1 MKKSENYIGVAYKYP
16 DNVCPMDLEVQDL
29 IVERV
34 YASVKDE
41 LIRMAEGADLATIGK
56 IINKIGSNATLDEL
70 VREHL
75 NRIVKGM
82 GTAYYEGCESVGLNG
97 ESRVVSGRDD
107 IQAYIDEVLTPLRN
121 DIEIKAAIAK
131 AMKRL
136 SGDIE
141 TSLPDALKE
150 EK

>member
-1 MKKSENYIGVAYKYP
+1 MIKNYIGVTYNYP
-16 DNVCPMDLEVQDL
+16 DNVEPMDLEVQDL

-41 LIRMAEGADLATIGK
+41 LIQTAEKADLATIGK
-56 IINKIGSNATLDEL
+56 IISEIGSNVTLDEL

-75 NRIVKGM
+75 KEIVKGM
-82 GTAYYEGCESVGLNG
+82 GTVYYKGCESVDLNG

-107 IQAYIDEVLTPLRN
+107 IKAYIDEVLTPLRN
-121 DIEIKAAIAK
+121 DIGIKAAIAK